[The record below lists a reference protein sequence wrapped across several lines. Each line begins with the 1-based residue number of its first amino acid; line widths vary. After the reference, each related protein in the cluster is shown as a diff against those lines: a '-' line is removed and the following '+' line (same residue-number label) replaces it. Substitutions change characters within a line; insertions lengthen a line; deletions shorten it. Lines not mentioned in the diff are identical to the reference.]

1 MLLTKKTEYAIL
13 SLVAIAKSTTPKN
26 VDLLSKELNI
36 PKPYLAKI
44 LQSFSKSDI
53 LTSYKGINGGFV
65 LAMPPEDISL
75 LRITTISE
83 DKAITV
89 FECSSTVED
98 CPSSKGHNCTLWPTL
113 NKLQIKIDDF
123 IEKISLKDIMS

>member
-13 SLVAIAKSTTPKN
+13 ALVSIAKSETPKN
-26 VDLLSKELNI
+26 VDLLSRELNI

-65 LAMPPEDISL
+65 LALAPEDITL
-75 LRITTISE
+75 LKITTISE
-83 DKAITV
+83 DKSIAV
-89 FECSSTVED
+89 FECSSTVDD
-98 CPSSKGHNCTLWPTL
+98 CPSNKGQNCSLWPTL
-113 NKLQIKIDDF
+113 NKLQIKIESF
-123 IEKISLKDIMS
+123 FEKITLKDIMQ

>member
-53 LTSYKGINGGFV
+53 LTSYKGINGGFI
-65 LAMPPEDISL
+65 LSLPPEDISL
-75 LRITTISE
+75 LMIATISE
-83 DKAITV
+83 DKAVSV
-89 FECSSTVED
+89 FECSATIED
-98 CPSSKGHNCTLWPTL
+98 CHSNKAHNCTLWPTL

-123 IEKISLKDIMS
+123 FEKISLKDIML

>member
-13 SLVAIAKSTTPKN
+13 SLVAIAKSPNPKN
-26 VDLLSKELNI
+26 VDLLSKELDI

-53 LTSYKGINGGFV
+53 LTSYKGINGGFT
-65 LAMPPEDISL
+65 LALTPENISL
-75 LRITTISE
+75 LKITTISE
-83 DKAITV
+83 DKAISV
-89 FECSSTVED
+89 FECSPTIES
-98 CPSSKGHNCTLWPTL
+98 CPNNKGHNCNLWSTL

-123 IEKISLKDIMS
+123 LDKITLKDIM

>member
-65 LAMPPEDISL
+65 LAMPPENISL
-75 LRITTISE
+75 LKITAISE

-89 FECSSTVED
+89 FECSPTIES
-98 CPSSKGHNCTLWPTL
+98 CPSNKAHNCNLWPTL

-123 IEKISLKDIMS
+123 LEKITLKDIMQ

>member
-26 VDLLSKELNI
+26 VDVLSKELNI

-53 LTSYKGINGGFV
+53 LTSFKGINGGFS

-75 LRITTISE
+75 LKIATISE
-83 DKAITV
+83 DKAVTV
-89 FECSSTVED
+89 FECSSTIEG
-98 CPSSKGHNCTLWPTL
+98 CPSNKAHNCTLWPTL

-123 IEKISLKDIMS
+123 FEKISLKDIM